1 MTASNPQSKRDLSAS
16 SALQPGR
23 YDFWVLDLDGTLVDV
38 ESEYA
43 VSIMQD
49 VGNHLGI
56 YFSDQ
61 EAETLWYGHGGARKA
76 VLDRHG
82 IDLET
87 FWRTFHE
94 IEDPTD
100 RAGATYLHDD
110 ALAVGELDVPV
121 ALVTHCK
128 EYLTRP
134 VLSKHDIRDWFDAV
148 VCCSEE
154 SGWKPDPEPIQ
165 AAINGLK
172 VRSSHAGALVGDTP
186 VDVGAAHNAGL
197 DSVHV
202 VRHDPDRT
210 GRCVLGDYRIED
222 LYHLR
227 A

>member
-1 MTASNPQSKRDLSAS
+1 MTARRSRRDLSAR

-38 ESEYA
+38 EPEYA
-43 VSIMQD
+43 VSLMQE
-49 VGNHLGI
+49 VGRNLG
-56 YFSDQ
+56 YRFSER
-61 EAETLWYGHGGARKA
+61 EAETLWYGHGDARA
-76 VLDRHG
+76 GVLDHHG
-82 IDLET
+82 IDPGT

-94 IEDPTD
+94 IEDPAD

-121 ALVTHCK
+121 ALVTHCQ
-128 EYLTRP
+128 EYLARP
-134 VLSKHDIRDWFDAV
+134 VLSKHDIGDWFDAV

-154 SGWKPDPEPIQ
+154 TGWKPDPEPVQ
-165 AAINGLK
+165 AGINGLK
-172 VRSSHAGALVGDTP
+172 IRSSHDGALVGDTP

-202 VRHDPDRT
+202 VRHDPERT
-210 GRCVLGDYRIED
+210 GQCVLGDYRID
-222 LYHLR
+222 SLDHLK